1 MDRRVLVAVA
11 ALLNAAIPFAAPA
24 QVAPP
29 LGPQEIERRFSAFD
43 TNRDGRID
51 PTEFQLNKVTALFE
65 PRGRSASGA
74 IDRQVEITRAES
86 RLTPAAFD
94 ALDTNSDGVLTGAE
108 IIGSN
113 QLQFEQIDRNGD
125 GFIDREEFELLV
137 GSLFR

>member
-1 MDRRVLVAVA
+1 MDRRMLVAVA

-29 LGPQEIERRFSAFD
+29 LSPQEIERRFSAFD
-43 TNRDGRID
+43 TNHDGRID
-51 PTEFQLNKVTALFE
+51 PTEFQLNKVTALFGE
-65 PRGRSASGA
+65 RRRSASGS

-86 RLTPAAFD
+86 RLSPAAFD
-94 ALDTNSDGVLTGAE
+94 ALDTNSDGVLTGGE
-108 IIGSN
+108 IISAN